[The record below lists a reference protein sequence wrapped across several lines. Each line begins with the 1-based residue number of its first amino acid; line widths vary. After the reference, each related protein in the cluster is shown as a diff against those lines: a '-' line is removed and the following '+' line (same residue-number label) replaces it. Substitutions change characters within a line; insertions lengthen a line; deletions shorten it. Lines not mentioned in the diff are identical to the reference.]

1 MARRQRALCLLVWGL
16 ARAVDAVDCK
26 GQVAGDKLWMCP
38 DIDLVQCPL
47 SFVRTGFEP
56 GFVQCGV
63 VGKYCSACVAMEK
76 AASLGGLGEP
86 LPAGQELRPKGMA
99 SVGSRFFRLSS
110 RGVVINE
117 CIFVKG
123 PTVVVLMPMVHVAA
137 KSFFD
142 ATLRSTR
149 FHQFDAVYHEGPP
162 PGCTDDPAYPTWR
175 FTPSLRHASPSGAF
189 LELCWIFWFRVPLA
203 VSNKMCKMLG
213 WQPLALQPEPM
224 RPSTE
229 TPRFECTDSTSVVET
244 ALFMAS
250 LHRYDPRADRLVA
263 ALIEAAP
270 GRYAVP
276 WGLAHMRYIEQQLR
290 ANGFAP
296 SQEFD
301 QEHAACSWGTAICAH
316 VMIWIWWWFL
326 HASADAWFIWHH
338 TGYIV
343 IKMPLYW
350 LCHAT
355 LRIGD
360 SAVTHEPGRAEPVA
374 KEAGDIRAMQK
385 WAVEWGG
392 TCARQTADPEAAG
405 LVASCLARLRQA
417 DDVLL
422 KGAERA
428 VCAASTKDP
437 KALIQCSMV
446 LHAIATLRPQRRPE
460 ALAEIL
466 LELLQRSHL
475 TDGGLC
481 PQALQRSCLAILQA
495 EVKWADAQDRPSALL
510 WSVAERLQG
519 LARAEPWRLGRAGL
533 RTAARAL
540 GRWGHSCEPLA
551 ETAPR
556 FLEALER
563 KLPSAERVHAGL
575 QPSVLL
581 ECLGSAVPFANHSNG
596 RRSAQK
602 IFKHLVEKAATLRA
616 GQLVA
621 LAELSAL
628 WQASGM
634 HDEESDDDDQMKKP
648 LKHQIASLGAE
659 LYRRSRELP
668 LRAIPRALAALLQLV
683 PAESQEADFL
693 PLLRRCTGRLG
704 YRLGELLDANAT
716 QHERLENFDIDA
728 LGEVLYV
735 CAAARYTDDSFL
747 ETSKRWVLHDN
758 AADLKEMR
766 RNVTAIHLLHS
777 FSLLKVARGDLLH
790 RLVAEA
796 KGKLEQ
802 FSAFEV
808 LGFLDAAAIL
818 QAESDKPVPSAFIF
832 DESDQQGPPPSGIG
846 EEALHAVLQRL
857 SELLPLLDDDELYTC
872 LNLASSIRLPE
883 GCTLSDMEQEA
894 AKRGMLEAEKWNECQ
909 SKLHCS
915 TLHAASPI
923 FVHHV
928 ARVASS
934 KAYTGQL
941 VCDTIAIAMC

>member
-1 MARRQRALCLLVWGL
+1 METGCGGCRSILATSLQARRRAVGQEGALGVRARTVRPFLLASSSPACPSRGSPASIEGCYSPALLQGSVQVALVDSAFLNAMARR
-16 ARAVDAVDCK
+16 VDTLIC
-26 GQVAGDKLWMCP
+26 WSH
-38 DIDLVQCPL
+38 DLP
-47 SFVRTGFEP
+47 ST
-56 GFVQCGV
+56 
-63 VGKYCSACVAMEK
+63 
-76 AASLGGLGEP
+76 
-86 LPAGQELRPKGMA
+86 
-99 SVGSRFFRLSS
+99 SRDMT
-110 RGVVINE
+110 ICCN
-117 CIFVKG
+117 
-123 PTVVVLMPMVHVAA
+123 
-137 KSFFD
+137 
-142 ATLRSTR
+142 
-149 FHQFDAVYHEGPP
+149 
-162 PGCTDDPAYPTWR
+162 
-175 FTPSLRHASPSGAF
+175 AF
-189 LELCWIFWFRVPLA
+189 LRAGLDVQSPLFQDMLRVIA
-203 VSNKMCKMLG
+203 RG
-213 WQPLALQPEPM
+213 FA
-224 RPSTE
+224 RPS
-229 TPRFECTDSTSVVET
+229 PFQ
-244 ALFMAS
+244 
-250 LHRYDPRADRLVA
+250 A
-263 ALIEAAP
+263 A
-270 GRYAVP
+270 
-276 WGLAHMRYIEQQLR
+276 
-290 ANGFAP
+290 
-296 SQEFD
+296 
-301 QEHAACSWGTAICAH
+301 
-316 VMIWIWWWFL
+316 
-326 HASADAWFIWHH
+326 
-338 TGYIV
+338 
-343 IKMPLYW
+343 
-350 LCHAT
+350 
-355 LRIGD
+355 
-360 SAVTHEPGRAEPVA
+360 
-374 KEAGDIRAMQK
+374 
-385 WAVEWGG
+385 
-392 TCARQTADPEAAG
+392 
-405 LVASCLARLRQA
+405 LVASCLGRLRQA

-460 ALAEIL
+460 ALEEIL
-466 LELLQRSHL
+466 LELLQGSHL

-481 PQALQRSCLAILQA
+481 QQALQRSCLAILQA
-495 EVKWADAQDRPSALL
+495 EVKWADAQDRPSALIR
-510 WSVAERLQG
+510 SVAERLQG
-519 LARAEPWRLGRAGL
+519 LAPAEPWRVGRAGL

-563 KLPSAERVHAGL
+563 KLPSAEREHAGL
-575 QPSVLL
+575 PPSVLL
-581 ECLGSAVPFANHSNG
+581 ECLGSAVPFVNHSNG

-648 LKHQIASLGAE
+648 LRHQIASLGAE

-704 YRLGELLDANAT
+704 YRLGELLDANAA
-716 QHERLENFDIDA
+716 QHERLEDFDIDA

-735 CAAARYTDDSFL
+735 CAAAGYTDDSFL

-857 SELLPLLDDDELYTC
+857 SELLPLLDDEELYTC

-894 AKRGMLEAEKWNECQ
+894 AKRGMLEAEKWIECQ
-909 SKLHCS
+909 SKLDPS
-915 TLHAASPI
+915 TLHAASSNV
-923 FVHHV
+923 VHHV
-928 ARVASS
+928 VASS
-934 KAYTGQL
+934 KAYTGQV
-941 VCDTIAIAMC
+941 VCDTGAFAMC